1 MEFTRI
7 SRFAH
12 FLFDSEQLAEKATRI
27 LAGIFAA
34 QSPRLSRIA
43 QQMPGS
49 SDANYKQIQRFL
61 TKADPQPALLR
72 LFQVDAPF
80 VIGDPTEI
88 PRPQAR
94 KTPYVGIL
102 KDSETR
108 GFWLM
113 VLATPFRGRALPCS
127 FLTFSSR
134 TLAEQV
140 ESRNLTHLR
149 TFAQIKDLL
158 GEKPLVLD
166 RDFSYLELLE
176 HLTAARVNFVIR
188 LNLRSHPPKLLNA
201 EKRDVDLSLA
211 PGETVVLREVFY
223 KGQVRVH
230 LIGRWKKGLSEPM
243 WVMTNL
249 EPRRALQIYLA
260 RMKIEESFRDLKS
273 LLHLDQV
280 MNKRQEQMEKMVAML
295 LLAFSIGL
303 WVGEGLRDEVYG
315 PAPQVSAPL
324 AKRQSNKGRRPAKRR
339 RSIQVGKK
347 WKLYSGLFV
356 LLKQKIELD
365 AQRWRQ
371 VLQRARESFISL
383 VYHPLVRTY
392 V

>member
-12 FLFDSEQLAEKATRI
+12 FLFDSDKLANQATTI
-27 LAGIFAA
+27 LAGMLAA

-43 QQMPGS
+43 QHMPGS
-49 SDANYKQIQRFL
+49 SAANYKQIQRFL
-61 TKADPQPALLR
+61 TQADPQTALQR

-94 KTPYVGIL
+94 KTEYVGTL
-102 KDSETR
+102 KDGATN

-127 FLTFSSR
+127 FITFSSR
-134 TLAEQV
+134 TLKEQV
-140 ESRNLTHLR
+140 ESRKQTHLR
-149 TFAQIKDLL
+149 AFAQIKEFL
-158 GEKPLVLD
+158 GQKPLVLD

-188 LNLRSHPPKLLNA
+188 LNLRSHPPKLFNA
-201 EKRDVDLSLA
+201 EQREVDLSLS
-211 PGETVVLREVFY
+211 PGETVVLRDIWY
-223 KGQVRVH
+223 KGKVRIH
-230 LIGRWKKGLSEPM
+230 LIGRWKKGLSEPL

-249 EPRRALQIYLA
+249 EPHRALQIYLA

-280 MNKRQEQMEKMVAML
+280 MNKRQAHMEKMVALML
-295 LLAFSIGL
+295 MAFSIGL
-303 WVGEGLRDEVYG
+303 WVGEALRDELYG
-315 PAPQVSAPL
+315 PAPQPHT
-324 AKRQSNKGRRPAKRR
+324 KQTPKQGQRR
-339 RSIQVGKK
+339 RAPPPRIGQK

-356 LLKQKIELD
+356 LLKQKVELP

-371 VLQRARESFISL
+371 VLLRARESFIHL
-383 VYHPLVRTY
+383 VYHPVRTY